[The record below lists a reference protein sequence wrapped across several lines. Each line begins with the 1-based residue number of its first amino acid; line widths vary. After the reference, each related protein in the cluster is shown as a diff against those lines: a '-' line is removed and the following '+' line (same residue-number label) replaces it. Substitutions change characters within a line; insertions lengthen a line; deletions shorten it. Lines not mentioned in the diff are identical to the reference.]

1 VNLRLSKRQVQA
13 ISYADFCCLSLA
25 AGEAATNPRSGDA
38 YEELDM
44 TSRTEPV
51 YKGLETSRTE
61 PVYYNELKR

>member
-1 VNLRLSKRQVQA
+1 V
-13 ISYADFCCLSLA
+13 
-25 AGEAATNPRSGDA
+25 ATNPRSGDA

-44 TSRTEPV
+44 TSRNEPV

>member
-1 VNLRLSKRQVQA
+1 MS
-13 ISYADFCCLSLA
+13 SFCCLSFA

-51 YKGLETSRTE
+51 YKGLEASRTE
-61 PVYYNELKR
+61 PIYYNELKR